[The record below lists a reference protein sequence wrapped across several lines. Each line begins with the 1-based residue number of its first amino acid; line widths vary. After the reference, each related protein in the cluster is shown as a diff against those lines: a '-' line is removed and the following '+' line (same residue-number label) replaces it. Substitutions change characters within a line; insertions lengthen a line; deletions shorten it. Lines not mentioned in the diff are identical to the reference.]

1 MPWSS
6 INICIPCLP
15 SKATTAL
22 PFHLIEYREKGST
35 EIASYRLKFATM
47 ACNNIAAAATCVV
60 LVLSFILPSGN
71 IRLITSF
78 SLLLPPTCDFS
89 KNKSPFGWADVQA
102 VSWPPC
108 NPFVRSRLGL
118 CGGERQHCKD
128 RCQLEGYSG
137 GICDSK
143 DICYCLQTNCSSDGK
158 LNGGQRR

>member
-1 MPWSS
+1 
-6 INICIPCLP
+6 
-15 SKATTAL
+15 
-22 PFHLIEYREKGST
+22 
-35 EIASYRLKFATM
+35 M
-47 ACNNIAAAATCVV
+47 ACNKIAAAATCVV
-60 LVLSFILPSGN
+60 LVLSFILPS
-71 IRLITSF
+71 
-78 SLLLPPTCDFS
+78 
-89 KNKSPFGWADVQA
+89 DVQA